1 MSEETRLQPWEAGS
15 EAPPE
20 LEISLRQRKGSEPR
34 GLLGKIAAFLQWRVI
49 RPVGAIP
56 RTIRERRDEKRQ
68 RVENIVSKVRLKAGQ
83 LEMETERLVVD
94 REEQRRREKLE
105 RRIQKREDRKLE
117 YAHEERMRELQDAQE
132 ARIAE
137 LKIRAFEA
145 IVKAREAGVE
155 LTDATLLSKLIER
168 SKQEDDF

>member
-1 MSEETRLQPWEAGS
+1 MSEKTHLESWETGS

-20 LEISLRQRKGSEPR
+20 LEISLRQRKRSEPR
-34 GLLGKIAAFLQWRVI
+34 GLLRRITAFLQWKVI
-49 RPVGAIP
+49 RPVGNLP
-56 RTIRERRDEKRQ
+56 RTIRERRDEKRR
-68 RVENIVSKVRLKAGQ
+68 RVENIVSKVRLKAGK
-83 LEMETERLVVD
+83 LELETERQIVD
-94 REEQRRREKLE
+94 REEQRKREKLE

-117 YAHEERMRELQDAQE
+117 YAHEERMRELQDVHE

-168 SKQEDDF
+168 SKHEDDF